1 MAIRSGSVRDRCPHE
16 LAKLVEMKT
25 VSLQITY
32 RKGKPFAAYIYLSH
46 RRGQKSVRTEAIT
59 EDLLIDYAQD
69 GTPLGIEI
77 VSPEIVSIDEIQSV
91 FDRLG
96 LSRPEPVELE
106 PIKAA

>member
-1 MAIRSGSVRDRCPHE
+1 
-16 LAKLVEMKT
+16 MKT

-46 RRGQKSVRTEAIT
+46 QRGQKSVRTEAIT

-77 VSPEIVSIDEIQSV
+77 VSPGIVSIDEIQGV

-96 LSRPEPVELE
+96 LGRPEPVELE
-106 PIKAA
+106 PLNAA

>member
-1 MAIRSGSVRDRCPHE
+1 
-16 LAKLVEMKT
+16 MKT

-46 RRGQKSVRTEAIT
+46 RGGQKSVRTEAIT

-77 VSPEIVSIDEIQSV
+77 VSPGFVSIEEIQGV

-96 LSRPEPVELE
+96 LSRVEPVELE
-106 PIKAA
+106 PLNAA

>member
-1 MAIRSGSVRDRCPHE
+1 
-16 LAKLVEMKT
+16 MKT

-96 LSRPEPVELE
+96 LSRPELVELE

>member
-1 MAIRSGSVRDRCPHE
+1 
-16 LAKLVEMKT
+16 MKT

-46 RRGQKSVRTEAIT
+46 RREQKRVRTEAIT

-96 LSRPEPVELE
+96 LSRPEPVELK

>member
-1 MAIRSGSVRDRCPHE
+1 
-16 LAKLVEMKT
+16 MKT

-59 EDLLIDYAQD
+59 EDLLIDYTQD

-77 VSPEIVSIDEIQSV
+77 VSPEIVSIDEIQRV

-96 LSRPEPVELE
+96 LSRPEPIELE